1 MHEQQLPE
9 TGVELSGLTPS
20 RTPISSERGAK
31 CGALDD
37 KNDPELAKLIEV
49 WPSLPEQIK
58 TKIKDLIEKHTTE
71 GKADGGKKEKG

>member
-1 MHEQQLPE
+1 VHEQQLPE

-37 KNDPELAKLIEV
+37 KDDPELAKLV
-49 WPSLPEQIK
+49 NLFY
-58 TKIKDLIEKHTTE
+58 
-71 GKADGGKKEKG
+71 A